1 MQETA
6 AMLVNLEFES
16 RHVEEDG
23 SFTVRASSGGEPG
36 QEVTSLEMYD
46 ATGRNGNKHSGF

>member
-1 MQETA
+1 M
-6 AMLVNLEFES
+6 VNLEFES

-23 SFTVRASSGGEPG
+23 SFSVRASAGGEPG

-46 ATGRNGNKHSGF
+46 STGHNGKKHAGF

>member
-1 MQETA
+1 
-6 AMLVNLEFES
+6 MLVNLEFES

-23 SFTVRASSGGEPG
+23 SFTVRASAGGEQG

>member
-1 MQETA
+1 VQETA

-23 SFTVRASSGGEPG
+23 SFSVRASAGGVEPG

-46 ATGRNGNKHSGF
+46 ATGRKHAGL